1 VQLLLQLWV
10 VLECGDR
17 LPSASQLTS
26 ALLALLSLSG
36 TAQKSTQRIFRDLG
50 RKGNMSSLQEIN
62 EEV

>member
-1 VQLLLQLWV
+1 VVSRYSVQLLLQLWV

-36 TAQKSTQRIFRDLG
+36 TAQKPIFRDLT
-50 RKGNMSSLQEIN
+50 RKGNMAFL
-62 EEV
+62 